1 MSCAV
6 RVRPLKSG
14 EQWGHNWGHVHFDL
28 KCAPKMK
35 LNARQVETAKPKEK
49 TYKMADGGG
58 LYLEVSAKG
67 SKYWRMK
74 YRRPSDKKEDR
85 LAFGVW
91 PTVTLA
97 EARAKR
103 DEAKRLLRQ
112 GIDPKAEQKE
122 TEAENAGAYTF
133 ETIAREWHA
142 SNKRWSDDH
151 RSRVLRYLELYIFPF
166 IGSSD
171 IRQLRT
177 SNLLAPIKKVDS
189 SGKHDVSQR
198 LQQRVTAIMR
208 YAVQN
213 DYIESN
219 PAIDMAGA
227 LSSTKAR
234 HYPALPFG
242 RIPELLERLRAYR
255 GRAITRIAVE
265 LSLLTFVRSSE
276 LRFARWDEFD
286 FGKACWRIP
295 ARREE
300 IDGVRYS
307 HRGMKMKEDHIVP
320 LSRQALDL
328 IEQLKQLSGDNPRLF
343 PGDHDSKK
351 VMSENTV
358 NNALRAMGYD
368 TKTEVCGHGFRTMA
382 RGALGES
389 GLWSED
395 AIERQMS
402 HSERNSVRAA
412 YIHTSEHLDERR
424 LMIQWWA
431 DFLDENYK
439 GIVSPFDYAKIAK
452 KKL

>member
-1 MSCAV
+1 
-6 RVRPLKSG
+6 
-14 EQWGHNWGHVHFDL
+14 
-28 KCAPKMK
+28 
-35 LNARQVETAKPKEK
+35 
-49 TYKMADGGG
+49 
-58 LYLEVSAKG
+58 
-67 SKYWRMK
+67 MK
-74 YRRPSDKKEDR
+74 YRRPADKKEDR

-91 PTVTLA
+91 PAVKLA

-103 DEAKRLLRQ
+103 DDAKKLLGQ

-122 TEAENAGAYTF
+122 AQAVMSGAYSF
-133 ETIAREWHA
+133 ETVAREWHT

-151 RSRVLRYLELYIFPF
+151 RSRVMRYLELYIFPH
-166 IGSSD
+166 IGTAD
-171 IRQLRT
+171 IRQLKT
-177 SNLLAPIKKVDS
+177 SHLLAPIKKIDAA
-189 SGKHDVSQR
+189 GKHDVAQR

-219 PAIDMAGA
+219 PAMDMAGA
-227 LSSTKAR
+227 LSTTKAR
-234 HYPALPFG
+234 HYPALPFS
-242 RIPELLERLRAYR
+242 RFPEFLERLSAYR
-255 GRAITRIAVE
+255 GRAMTRIAVE

-286 FGKACWRIP
+286 FDKACWRIP

-300 IDGVRYS
+300 IEGVRYS
-307 HRGMKMKEDHIVP
+307 HRGMKMKEEHIVP
-320 LSRQALDL
+320 LSRQSLSL
-328 IEQLKQLSGDNPRLF
+328 LHELKQLSGDNLRLF
-343 PGDHDSKK
+343 PGDHDPKK

-358 NNALRAMGYD
+358 NNALRTMGYD

-389 GLWSED
+389 SLWSED

-402 HSERNSVRAA
+402 HSERNNVRAA

-431 DFLDENYK
+431 DFLDVNRID
-439 GIVSPFDYAKIAK
+439 IVSPYDYAKRK
-452 KKL
+452 KK